1 MHDEGR
7 LNWYMNMKGKIMLAI
22 LSIAAVIVAYTI
34 YDNGRIAVREQVV
47 YIKNLPQEFDNFRI
61 LQISDL
67 HGKRFG
73 ESQSELIA
81 KVNSI
86 EYNMIAF
93 TGDMETSSGDL
104 TPFMELLKG
113 IDNRDYMF
121 YVNGNNDVAY
131 SSIAGNE
138 SAAGKKLEENGCI
151 LLTKPYPINRDGS
164 TIWISNYFTK
174 AALDEYKG
182 NREVF
187 LGTEEEYA
195 SYKDYL
201 AELEDIFLQI
211 KDNADIKIAVT
222 HIPFTKKEFAQMGKD
237 NTLDFSLILA
247 GHNHGGQ
254 IRIPFY
260 GALFIPGTLSH
271 GGIWFPDQKDV
282 SGLNEYDGVQQYI
295 SAGLGASVIPFRL
308 FDTPEIN
315 IIILKTE

>member
-1 MHDEGR
+1 
-7 LNWYMNMKGKIMLAI
+7 MNIKGKIMLVI
-22 LSIAAVIVAYTI
+22 LSFAVVIFAYTV
-34 YDNGRIAVREQVV
+34 YDNKRIVVREQVV
-47 YIKNLPQEFDNFRI
+47 YIKNLPQEFDDFRI

-86 EYNMIAF
+86 EYDMIAF
-93 TGDMETSSGDL
+93 TGDMETTSKNL
-104 TPFMELLKG
+104 TPFLELLKG
-113 IDNRDYMF
+113 IDNNNYMF
-121 YVNGNNDVAY
+121 YVNGNDDIAY

-138 SAAGKKLEENGCI
+138 LAPGKKLEENGCI
-151 LLTKPYPINRDGS
+151 LLTKPYPLNRAGS

-174 AALDEYKG
+174 AAIDKYKDK
-182 NREVF
+182 REIF
-187 LGTEEEYA
+187 LETEEEYA
-195 SYKDYL
+195 SYKNYL
-201 AELEDIFLQI
+201 AELETAFSKI
-211 KDNADIKIAVT
+211 KDNADIKIAVN
-222 HIPFTKKEFAQMGKD
+222 HIPFTKNDFAQMEKD
-237 NTLDFSLILA
+237 NILDFSLILA

-260 GALFIPGTLSH
+260 GALFIPGTLAH

-282 SGLNEYDGVQQYI
+282 SGLNEYDGIQQYI

-315 IIILKTE
+315 IIVLKTE

>member
-1 MHDEGR
+1 
-7 LNWYMNMKGKIMLAI
+7 MNMKGKIMLAI
-22 LSIAAVIVAYTI
+22 LSIAAVIIAYTI
-34 YDNGRIAVREQVV
+34 YDNNRIAVREQVV
-47 YIKNLPQEFDNFRI
+47 YIKNLPQEFDNFRV

-81 KVNSI
+81 KVNSV
-86 EYNMIAF
+86 EYDMIAF
-93 TGDMETSSGDL
+93 TGDMETTSGDL
-104 TPFMELLKG
+104 TPFVELLKG
-113 IDNRDYMF
+113 IYNKDYMF
-121 YVNGNNDVAY
+121 YVNGNDDIAY

-138 SAAGKKLEENGCI
+138 SASGKKLEENGCI
-151 LLTKPYPINRDGS
+151 LLTKPYPLIREGS
-164 TIWISNYFTK
+164 TIWVSNYFTK
-174 AALDEYKG
+174 ASIDKYK
-182 NREVF
+182 NKREIF

-201 AELEDIFLQI
+201 AELENMFLEI

-222 HIPFTKKEFAQMGKD
+222 HIPFTRNDFAQMEKD
-237 NTLDFSLILA
+237 NTLDFNLILA

-271 GGIWFPDQKDV
+271 RGIWFPDQKDV
-282 SGLNEYDGVQQYI
+282 SGLNEYEGIQQFI

-315 IIILKTE
+315 IIILKAE